1 MYMYN
6 VCASTAV
13 SNGEDQL
20 QELQSRK
27 EIVVFRYICVIFIY
41 LKWMYYLCMFV
52 VINFYFI

>member
-20 QELQSRK
+20 FTKSMC
-27 EIVVFRYICVIFIY
+27 IVISIHIVFHKVNA
-41 LKWMYYLCMFV
+41 K
-52 VINFYFI
+52 